1 MARPLVIAHHLI
13 WTAYGWWL
21 PNDLRG
27 SMSRFIAS
35 DVLTQLGDLHYGRK
49 RIQPAG
55 RSIRQF
61 YEIAKDLLKFPLLTF
76 TPAER
81 TLIALAFEDVIRACG
96 YTCYACAV
104 MPDHVHLLIRK
115 HKHKAEEMIANFQ
128 QASRERVRHAGER
141 KFDHP
146 VWGGPGWKVF
156 LGSSEDIE
164 RTVGYIHQNPI
175 KIGMAPQR
183 WHFVARRRLEVREV
197 TLTAFP
203 PAKPQA
209 SVAQAVPEQ
218 RLLRE

>member
-1 MARPLVIAHHLI
+1 MPNAPITIGARTVLAYHLV

-35 DVLTQLGDLHYGRK
+35 DVLKQLGDLHHGRK
-49 RIQPAG
+49 RVQPAG

-76 TPAER
+76 APQER
-81 TLIALAFEDVIRACG
+81 DAIAMAFERVIDTCG
-96 YTCYACAV
+96 YTCYAFALLT
-104 MPDHVHLLIRK
+104 DHVHLVIRK

-128 QASRERVRHAGER
+128 EASRERVRHAGKR

-156 LGSSEDIE
+156 LDSPEEIE
-164 RTVGYIHQNPI
+164 RTVRYVEQNPT
-175 KIGMAPQR
+175 KLWMAPQR
-183 WHFVARRRLEVREV
+183 WHFVTRYDGWSFGR
-197 TLTAFP
+197 
-203 PAKPQA
+203 
-209 SVAQAVPEQ
+209 
-218 RLLRE
+218 